1 MPYPLSKLAG
11 ALLVAGLSLQA
22 APAAAAGKTVYRCE
36 EGGRVV
42 YQQSAC
48 KPAPGQRVEL
58 PPGNV
63 ADAPRPAPSAPQTAP
78 AAAPAAPQTV
88 PAQAVIPAGAALPLQ
103 AERDACLAYLRPLLR
118 DPASGRILEAERDGR
133 VLKVKLQAAD
143 ARGRPQIRDAACE
156 FVNGRVDD
164 GWSRI
169 QLKRLGWF
177 APRVV
182 VPGPPKEPRR
192 PHRPFEDSI
201 EKDA

>member
-1 MPYPLSKLAG
+1 MPYPPLFPLAA
-11 ALLVAGLSLQA
+11 ALLA
-22 APAAAAGKTVYRCE
+22 AAMPLAAAAAGKAVYRCE

-48 KPAPGQRVEL
+48 KPAQGERVEL

-63 ADAPRPAPSAPQTAP
+63 ADAPRLPP
-78 AAAPAAPQTV
+78 AAPAARATPQTV
-88 PAQAVIPAGAALPLQ
+88 PAQATLPAAAAALPWQ
-103 AERDACLAYLRPLLR
+103 AEREACLTYLRPLLR
-118 DPASGRILEAERDGR
+118 DPPSGRILEAERDGR
-133 VLKVKLQAAD
+133 VLKVKLQASD

-182 VPGPPKEPRR
+182 LPGPPKDLRR